1 MLFENDLTF
10 GPFLER
16 GPSLAIETTPM
27 TCTTSDSPIFGPFL
41 DRSLLDLPADYFPDA
56 PGVLFAGPKM
66 LKYAGCKTGARAP
79 SGWQRTYGPG
89 ARLRFLCPREM
100 VGRAENMLL
109 VRQCGDYRTN
119 RWTIERKNTFAGE
132 LQALV
137 FAFEHV
143 PVWGHSRREALQL
156 VGCCWKN
163 PYAQ

>member
-1 MLFENDLTF
+1 
-10 GPFLER
+10 
-16 GPSLAIETTPM
+16 
-27 TCTTSDSPIFGPFL
+27 
-41 DRSLLDLPADYFPDA
+41 
-56 PGVLFAGPKM
+56 
-66 LKYAGCKTGARAP
+66 
-79 SGWQRTYGPG
+79 
-89 ARLRFLCPREM
+89 
-100 VGRAENMLL
+100 MLL

-143 PVWGHSRREALQL
+143 PVWGHSRREAMFLAEYYRHDQALQL